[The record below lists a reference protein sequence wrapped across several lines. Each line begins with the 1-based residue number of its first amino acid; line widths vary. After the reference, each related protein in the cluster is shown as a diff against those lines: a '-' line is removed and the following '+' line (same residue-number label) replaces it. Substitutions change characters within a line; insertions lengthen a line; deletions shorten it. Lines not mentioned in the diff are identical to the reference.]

1 MIPCPPEILLAAD
14 CCYLE
19 ESAPLLT
26 MTMKALMGNDT
37 VCYFCYKKRRRADK
51 DVIRKLSKLF
61 EVKKVDGEWVKD
73 GVFLYRIR
81 RRTSI
86 LGPDQAEDGQELRD

>member
-26 MTMKALMGNDT
+26 MTVKALMGNDT

-51 DVIRKLSKLF
+51 DVIRKLSKQF
-61 EVKKVDGEWVKD
+61 EVKKINGEWVKD
-73 GVFLYRIR
+73 GVFLYRVR

-86 LGPDQAEDGQELRD
+86 LGAGQAEDGQELRD